1 MKLSVYKDNLAAGRG
16 ADIAVK
22 NFAAEMAR
30 RGHAVNLFDRDGFAD
45 GIACPADVMV
55 VAGSNELV
63 EIAGRHPQSFPWP
76 VVLQLHIHPRALFK
90 KDFLRYRKWRFNRT
104 LRQALL
110 RVAVIQVLLPGHV
123 DELKRLLGV
132 RCPRIV
138 VIGNAVPRQEAACA
152 DIEYRPVILYPAAI
166 QLRLKRQDLLVK
178 AFARI
183 AKDFPDWQIHLYGRG
198 KDEAKLARL
207 IRRLCVAGQV
217 VTKGYG
223 DLAEA
228 YRTCSF
234 VAFTSVREGFPLT
247 IIEAAQ
253 YRKPSISCTP
263 CMESVIRSGKTGCL
277 TGDRIE
283 ELMIAL
289 REMMSS
295 PDRIAALG
303 AAAAADVRER
313 FAFDVIGSRW
323 EDLLASLAGRSCA

>member
-30 RGHAVNLFDRDGFAD
+30 RGHAVNLFDRDGFAA
-45 GIACPADVMV
+45 GVARPADVMV

-63 EIAGRHPQSFPWP
+63 EIAGWCPQSFPWP
-76 VVLQLHIHPRALFK
+76 VVLQLHIHPKALFK
-90 KDFLRYRKWRFNRT
+90 KDFLRYRKWRFNRA

-123 DELKRLLGV
+123 DELKRLLGA

-217 VTKGYG
+217 IMKGYG

-234 VAFTSVREGFPLT
+234 VGMTSALEGFGL
-247 IIEAAQ
+247 IVAEGAQ
-253 YRKPSISCTP
+253 FKKPTVSCTP
-263 CMESVIRSGKTGCL
+263 DLDGLIMNSQTGLLVNASVEAVSESLRKFMSDSDAIRSLG
-277 TGDRIE
+277 E
-283 ELMIAL
+283 
-289 REMMSS
+289 
-295 PDRIAALG
+295 AAYNHISQT
-303 AAAAADVRER
+303 
-313 FAFDVIGSRW
+313 FTFDVIGTHW
-323 EDLLASLAGRSCA
+323 EELLSSLAERPCA